1 MKLAKRLVVRIIVR
15 IIIGLAAFFA
25 VGPALADDNPQPGEE
40 VLQEVYGRNIAR
52 LETSPFGIPLYLD
65 SFEQGDRVHV
75 DVYGIFAYPFT
86 SVSSVLKEPASW
98 CDIVALHPNVK
109 ACTYQN
115 LEDAWLLT
123 FYLGRKT
130 FQPPQ
135 DARQVIY
142 HFRDL
147 ERGRGYLD
155 IALTAAV
162 GPLGTKDHQLKFE
175 ALPLDGAK
183 TFVHVTYAY
192 KNSAFLSL
200 AEKVYFSTRGRDK
213 VGFTVAGTDQ
223 RGKPVYITGP
233 RGAIE
238 RNAVR
243 YYFAIQAVMDSL
255 PYPEK
260 SRFNIRTS
268 NWFDLTNRYPRQLF
282 ELEKSDYLS
291 FKKKEYEH
299 QLALQ
304 RSASTVHP

>member
-1 MKLAKRLVVRIIVR
+1 MKLAKPLVVWIIV
-15 IIIGLAAFFA
+15 GLAAFFS
-25 VGPALADDNPQPGEE
+25 VGSALADDSSQSGEE

-147 ERGRGYLD
+147 ERGPGYLD
-155 IALTAAV
+155 LALTATV
-162 GPLGTKDHQLKFE
+162 GPLGTKDHLLKFE

-213 VGFTVAGTDQ
+213 VGFTVAGTDE

-255 PYPEK
+255 TYPEK

-268 NWFDLTNRYPRQLF
+268 NWFDQTNRYQRQLF
-282 ELEKSDYLS
+282 ELEKRDYLS

-299 QLALQ
+299 QVALQ
-304 RSASTVHP
+304 QRAATVHP

>member
-1 MKLAKRLVVRIIVR
+1 MKLAKLVVLE
-15 IIIGLAAFFA
+15 IIIGLAGFFA
-25 VGPALADDNPQPGEE
+25 VGCALAEENLPQSQE
-40 VLQEVYGRNIAR
+40 LLLEVYNRNIAR
-52 LETSPFGIPLYLD
+52 LETSPFGLPLYLD

-75 DVYGIFAYPFT
+75 DVYGIFAYPFS

-147 ERGRGYLD
+147 ERGPGYLD
-155 IALTAAV
+155 LALTAAV

-213 VGFTVAGTDQ
+213 VGFTVAGTDE

-268 NWFDLTNRYPRQLF
+268 NWFDLTNRYPGQLF
-282 ELEKSDYLS
+282 ELEKRDYLS
-291 FKKKEYEH
+291 FKKKEYE
-299 QLALQ
+299 QQVALQ
-304 RSASTVHP
+304 RRAATVHP

>member
-1 MKLAKRLVVRIIVR
+1 MKLAMLVVLE
-15 IIIGLAAFFA
+15 IIIGLAGFFA
-25 VGPALADDNPQPGEE
+25 VGCALAEENPPQSQEF
-40 VLQEVYGRNIAR
+40 LLEVYNRNIAR
-52 LETSPFGIPLYLD
+52 LEASPFGLPLYLD

-75 DVYGIFAYPFT
+75 DVYGIFAYPFS

-142 HFRDL
+142 RFRDL
-147 ERGRGYLD
+147 ERGPGYLD
-155 IALTAAV
+155 LALTAAV

-213 VGFTVAGTDQ
+213 VGFTVAGTDE

-268 NWFDLTNRYPRQLF
+268 NWFDLTNRYQRQLF
-282 ELEKSDYLS
+282 ELEKRDYLL
-291 FKKKEYEH
+291 FKTKEYEH
-299 QLALQ
+299 QVALQ
-304 RSASTVHP
+304 RRAATLHP

>member
-1 MKLAKRLVVRIIVR
+1 MKLAKRLVVR

-75 DVYGIFAYPFT
+75 DVYGIFAYPFS
-86 SVSSVLKEPASW
+86 SVSSVLKEPANW

-109 ACTYQN
+109 ACTYRN
-115 LEDAWLLT
+115 LEDAWQLT

-268 NWFDLTNRYPRQLF
+268 KWFDLTNRYPRQLF